1 MQELRRRDWLLLL
14 FDRTPRP
21 LDRVRIQKAMFL
33 FAQRSKAPG
42 GEKYEF
48 VPYSYGPFSFQ
59 IYPDLDRLLAEGLL
73 KAELSPG
80 LSSPLYSLAPLGEE
94 GLKDLRTAAPPHR
107 MALLHKLR
115 EYVMAYDFSTLL
127 TNIYRLYPEYATRS
141 VFNS

>member
-48 VPYSYGPFSFQ
+48 VPYGSAHSV
-59 IYPDLDRLLAEGLL
+59 
-73 KAELSPG
+73 S
-80 LSSPLYSLAPLGEE
+80 
-94 GLKDLRTAAPPHR
+94 
-107 MALLHKLR
+107 
-115 EYVMAYDFSTLL
+115 
-127 TNIYRLYPEYATRS
+127 RS
-141 VFNS
+141 IPI